1 MHVRILEHR
10 RHHLLRVRL
19 QQLELHHELLV
30 AEFMSEIGIL
40 RDLRDEIR
48 SKSLGHGVVLL
59 RLLGPFRLVDV
70 DDALFERGVARRHGE
85 ALVVRRVGLVV
96 FFHRM

>member
-19 QQLELHHELLV
+19 EELELHHELLV

-40 RDLRDEIR
+40 RDLRDEVR
-48 SKSLGHGVVLL
+48 SERLSHGVVLL

-70 DDALFERGVARRHGE
+70 DDALLQRSVARRH
-85 ALVVRRVGLVV
+85 R
-96 FFHRM
+96 